1 MKKGRNV
8 YLNMKTLAEARKIL
22 FDSFSL
28 TDVLQTEVV
37 PVSESIGR
45 VLAEPVLAK
54 VSSPN
59 FNAAAMDGI
68 AVKAE
73 VTFGASQTTPKKL
86 SINHDAFYVNT
97 GHVMP
102 VDTDAVIMI
111 ESKRRCFHG
120 NMFAKSARTL
130 WPPNCFFRRTM
141 SSHPI
146 ALGRCWRGEYFLY
159 R

>member
-54 VSSPN
+54 ITEFQCSRH
-59 FNAAAMDGI
+59 GRYC
-68 AVKAE
+68 
-73 VTFGASQTTPKKL
+73 SQ
-86 SINHDAFYVNT
+86 S
-97 GHVMP
+97 
-102 VDTDAVIMI
+102 
-111 ESKRRCFHG
+111 
-120 NMFAKSARTL
+120 
-130 WPPNCFFRRTM
+130 
-141 SSHPI
+141 
-146 ALGRCWRGEYFLY
+146 
-159 R
+159 

>member
-1 MKKGRNV
+1 MTKERNV

-59 FNAAAMDGI
+59 FKAAAMDGI
-68 AVKAE
+68 AV
-73 VTFGASQTTPKKL
+73 
-86 SINHDAFYVNT
+86 
-97 GHVMP
+97 
-102 VDTDAVIMI
+102 
-111 ESKRRCFHG
+111 
-120 NMFAKSARTL
+120 
-130 WPPNCFFRRTM
+130 
-141 SSHPI
+141 
-146 ALGRCWRGEYFLY
+146 
-159 R
+159 